1 VRWKAGSL
9 LIGVVLLFNAL
20 TGLISRRADAEDRYR
35 RSLEVTAALTAARL
49 DASIAGAATTLSI
62 AAPQS
67 DLDRLSRALGMP
79 VCAVAEQVT
88 CFQPPGTPRVA
99 DDDGFVDD
107 AIGGAIRAIGSDVA
121 QSRPAAIVAAPADD
135 VAASAIVVAVEHD
148 DRLLVAVIVV
158 AADTLV
164 PASIVAHGDSDAFA
178 TPLEADLAGEQWWVR
193 VSGDGPSGLAGRDRV
208 SIVCQLVVG
217 ALLVAGAVAGAARDH
232 RGLRRRASTDALT
245 GLPNRTEFERR
256 ASRALA
262 DLDGEGR
269 GACLIV
275 IDLDRFKA
283 INDTIGH
290 AAGDR
295 VLRDAG
301 MRLAGAVRSSDLVGR
316 WGGDE
321 FVLLL
326 AGISDPLAVPERTAA
341 LAECLRTVPGAAGS
355 GLTASV
361 GAAVFPLQGR
371 DLATLLDVAD
381 RAMYEAKPR
390 PAAHGEPEAPA
401 VPWRRDV

>member
-62 AAPQS
+62 VAPQS

-88 CFQPPGTPRVA
+88 CFQPPGTPRVT

-107 AIGGAIRAIGSDVA
+107 AIGGAIREIRSGVA
-121 QSRPAAIVAAPADD
+121 PSRPVAIVAAPGDD

-158 AADTLV
+158 AADTLM
-164 PASIVAHGDSDAFA
+164 PAPIGARNDSFA
-178 TPLEADLAGEQWWVR
+178 TPLVAELSGQEWWVR
-193 VSGDGPSGLAGRDRV
+193 VSGDGPSRLATRDRL
-208 SIVCQLVVG
+208 SIASQLVAG
-217 ALLVAGAVAGAARDH
+217 ALLVAGAVAGVARDH
-232 RGLRRRASTDALT
+232 RRLRRRASTDSLT

-262 DLDGEGR
+262 DLAGEGR

-341 LAECLRTVPGAAGS
+341 LAECLKTVPGAAGS

-361 GAAVFPLQGR
+361 GAAVFPSQGR

-390 PAAHGEPEAPA
+390 PAAHGEHDAPA

>member
-1 VRWKAGSL
+1 MRWKAGSL

-79 VCAVAEQVT
+79 ICAVAEQVT
-88 CFQPPGTPRVA
+88 CFQPPGTPRVT

-121 QSRPAAIVAAPADD
+121 PSRPVAIVAAPADD
-135 VAASAIVVAVEHD
+135 VAAIAIVVAVGQD
-148 DRLLVAVIVV
+148 DRLLVAVIVLP
-158 AADTLV
+158 ADTLI
-164 PASIVAHGDSDAFA
+164 PAPIGARNASDSFA
-178 TPLEADLAGEQWWVR
+178 TPLVAELSGQEWWVH
-193 VSGDGPSGLAGRDRV
+193 VSGDGPSGLATRDRL
-208 SIVCQLVVG
+208 SIASQLLAG
-217 ALLVAGAVAGAARDH
+217 ALLVAGAVAGVARDH
-232 RGLRRRASTDALT
+232 RRLRRRASTDSLT

-256 ASRALA
+256 ASRALVE
-262 DLDGEGR
+262 LDRDGR

-326 AGISDPLAVPERTAA
+326 AGISDPLAVPERTASI
-341 LAECLRTVPGAAGS
+341 AECLSTVTGAAGS

-381 RAMYEAKPR
+381 RAMYDAKPR
-390 PAAHGEPEAPA
+390 SAAHGEPDAPA
-401 VPWRRDV
+401 LPWRP